1 MKLPNGTATTQNFQL
16 FNDLSTDFNLLFVTL
31 TSLKNLWK
39 WKMQTNK
46 LNVELL
52 LTGNELMS
60 GDVIDSNSAFIAQE
74 LGQLGLEVTR
84 RVTVKDD
91 INLLATEIESHA
103 KRSDI
108 LIINGGLGP
117 TVDDMTAQ
125 ALAMAAQVDIGEHSG
140 AMAHLID
147 WCERRNYTLSDAN
160 KKQAMLPEGCDIIP
174 NESGSAV
181 GFTMRIGRCQIYK
194 TPGVPRELNNMMGS
208 EILPHIQQQFAI
220 NDTTDI
226 SRFQVFGLGES
237 TIQDMVNQH
246 LPNWPTH
253 IELGYR
259 AAMPLLE
266 IKLTSHHQQGH
277 DDKPQWQQKLY
288 NILGAHVIGEGK
300 ISMARSLINQLQ
312 AQGKTVTFAESCT
325 GGLMASLITQESGSS
340 TVFEAG
346 FVTYSNAMK
355 TKLVNVPEQTLI
367 DHGAVSEPVVIEML
381 KGALEVSDSDVGVAV
396 SGIAGPGGGSD
407 EKPVGLVWIAWGDK
421 DNIQT
426 AALYLPLGRQ
436 YFQQYVATC
445 GLDLVKRHLLQ
456 LTEQP
461 QYLNTRKATI

>member
-1 MKLPNGTATTQNFQL
+1 
-16 FNDLSTDFNLLFVTL
+16 
-31 TSLKNLWK
+31 
-39 WKMQTNK
+39 MQTSK

-74 LGQLGLEVTR
+74 LGSLGLEVTR

-91 INLLATEIESHA
+91 LSMLAEEIACHA
-103 KRSDI
+103 KRCDI

-125 ALAMAAQVDIGEHSG
+125 ALAMAAGVDISEHPD
-140 AMAHLID
+140 AMAHLVD
-147 WCERRNYTLSDAN
+147 WCQRRNYTLSDSN
-160 KKQAMLPEGCDIIP
+160 KKQAMLPTGCDIIP
-174 NESGSAV
+174 NEAGSAV
-181 GFTMRIGRCQIYK
+181 GFTMRVGSCQIYT
-194 TPGVPRELNNMMGS
+194 TPGVPRELKKMLGS
-208 EILPHIQQQFAI
+208 EILPHIQQCFSI
-220 NDTTDI
+220 NDTTDV

-237 TIQDMVNQH
+237 TIQDMVNAQ
-246 LPNWPTH
+246 LPDWPKH

-259 AAMPLLE
+259 AAMPMLE

-277 DDKPQWQQKLY
+277 DDKLIWQQKLMD
-288 NILGAHVIGEGK
+288 ILGAHVIGEGR
-300 ISMARSLINQLQ
+300 ISMARSLINVLEEQD
-312 AQGKTVTFAESCT
+312 KTVTFAESCT
-325 GGLMASLITQESGSS
+325 GGLMASLITKEAGSS
-340 TVFEAG
+340 AAFEAG

-367 DHGAVSEPVVIEML
+367 DHGAVSEQVVIAML
-381 KGALEVSDSDVGVAV
+381 KGALEVSGADVGAAV

-421 DNIQT
+421 DNINT
-426 AALYLPLGRQ
+426 AALYLPLGRL

-445 GLDLVKRHLLQ
+445 GLDLVKRHLLDIA
-456 LTEQP
+456 EP
-461 QYLNTRKATI
+461 AKYLDARKATI